1 MKTPAIF
8 FGLAISACS
17 VPAMAQNV
25 NAIVSGSIGGIPFS
39 LDRVNYPA
47 ATITPG
53 TTANG
58 AMIAVGNINFYPG
71 AFSQELVDGLWTS
84 PKVPATLVFTPIQY
98 RGALGFV
105 NGPPECFLQFQ
116 SDGVGVS
123 PKVITQAP
131 NGDWQ
136 LTINVLLSDN
146 NPLITSE
153 PSAVPYTEAQLIDA
167 SNHQLHFACAAK
179 GPAAQ
184 PPQ

>member
-8 FGLAISACS
+8 FGPAISACS

-39 LDRVNYPA
+39 LDGVNYPA

-58 AMIAVGNINFYPG
+58 ATIAVGNINFYPG
-71 AFSQELVDGLWTS
+71 AFSQELVDGLWTI
-84 PKVPATLVFTPIQY
+84 PKVPATLIFTPIQY
-98 RGALGFV
+98 LGALGFT
-105 NGPPECFLQFQ
+105 NGPPECILQFQ
-116 SDGVGVS
+116 DDGAGVS
-123 PKVITQAP
+123 ASSITQAP

-136 LTINVLLSDN
+136 ITINVMLADKNVSG
-146 NPLITSE
+146 E
-153 PSAVPYTEAQLIDA
+153 SATPFTEAQLIDT

-179 GPAAQ
+179 GPAAP